1 MRITSKSRH
10 AITSMFELM
19 MQNKPVKLASLSEN
33 NGVSLSYLEQIFA
46 ALREKGL
53 VRGQRGPGGGYV
65 LARNASEI
73 SIADVICAVDEWVD
87 YVFNKPKAPSF
98 VAQGFTTSMLWDD
111 LSRDIYKFL
120 SDTSLLDVVA
130 GRDSAS
136 DELDTIIKK
145 VA

>member
-53 VRGQRGPGGGYV
+53 VKGQRGPGGGYV
-65 LARNASEI
+65 LAKNASEI
-73 SIADVICAVDEWVD
+73 SIADIICAVDEWVD

-98 VAQGFTTSMLWDD
+98 GAQTFTTSMLWDD

-130 GRDSAS
+130 GRDSNK
-136 DELDTIIKK
+136 DELDAFIKK